1 MISWP
6 GGASASDA
14 VDPSGA
20 MLVPAPKVA
29 KKASGLPRQPPSS
42 AGGARRRT
50 RRSTAR
56 ATVLSAWCPILG
68 FVSHAILF
76 RI

>member
-42 AGGARRRT
+42 AGGGQEEGPGE
-50 RRSTAR
+50 
-56 ATVLSAWCPILG
+56 VQHELQ
-68 FVSHAILF
+68 F
-76 RI
+76 

>member
-42 AGGARRRT
+42 AGGGKKKDQEKY
-50 RRSTAR
+50 SMSYSSISL
-56 ATVLSAWCPILG
+56 VPDSWIC
-68 FVSHAILF
+68 
-76 RI
+76 